1 MLRSACL
8 AALCVTAS
16 GFAGMPVTLSAAVR
30 AQLPASGR
38 AGSCSLAMVATGKPA
53 GAKINVKKGDFD
65 ILNPTKRVGEVVKE
79 KKVIKPPKI
88 ESEMDADYEPLI
100 KALQDEEWELADQ
113 LTRDM
118 LIWLGGEQTRQRNF
132 VYYAEVKNL
141 PMKDM
146 KTLDKLW
153 TTFSEGKF
161 GYSVQK
167 KIWNSKKVGG
177 DFNLFVTEIDWN
189 KTPGGTGDTGILRRW
204 LPMGSSGNEFIY
216 DLKKAKKGHLPLT
229 SALRGVYLL
238 QAILAHPAFGYD
250 GIVANRA
257 GSTAQ
262 AAVARES
269 LPVVEMAKFDQSPYY
284 KNKKSWDV

>member
-141 PMKDM
+141 PVKDM
-146 KTLDKLW
+146 QTIDKLW

-167 KIWNSKKVGG
+167 KLWNSKKVNG
-177 DFNLFVTEIDWN
+177 DFNLFVDEIAWN
-189 KTPGGTGDTGILRRW
+189 KGPCGGCDKICNGCTGLLKRWTPVDA
-204 LPMGSSGNEFIY
+204 SGNEFVY

-229 SALRGVYLL
+229 SALRGTYLL
-238 QAILAHPAFGYD
+238 QSLLQHP
-250 GIVANRA
+250 
-257 GSTAQ
+257 
-262 AAVARES
+262 
-269 LPVVEMAKFDQSPYY
+269 
-284 KNKKSWDV
+284 